1 MRVGQSYFQLIM
13 ILGKICTNYRRIRKG
28 IQKKVRNTK
37 FKGKLLAKYGQ
48 REKSHVE
55 DRLKKITTLLAEI
68 AREYNADLV
77 REDLKDLNLNG
88 RRKSKGY
95 TEKEWDKDTS
105 TTIQFW
111 CGGWDLNPRRP
122 TPAELP
128 GILSQ
133 SAPVGLAR
141 GTPASSKINE
151 SYFLSF
157 L

>member
-1 MRVGQSYFQLIM
+1 M

-88 RRKSKGY
+88 RRRAKAILK
-95 TEKEWDKDTS
+95 KNRIK
-105 TTIQFW
+105 IQAPRFNFGA
-111 CGGWDLNPRRP
+111 GG
-122 TPAELP
+122 
-128 GILSQ
+128 GI
-133 SAPVGLAR
+133 
-141 GTPASSKINE
+141 
-151 SYFLSF
+151 
-157 L
+157 